1 MTKSLAFSL
10 VAFAAIGGGTLSG
23 CGSEPA
29 IQVQVAEA
37 TPAATPG
44 AAAGPAAVAAQPDS
58 AAAVPAPV
66 ALPPSHPRLDAPVQQ
81 APPLAPGAV
90 MPANH
95 PPLDGAT
102 QSAPPLQPG
111 AVMPAN
117 HPPMGGAAPAGMEL
131 APVDPALGSGEK
143 AIAWQVPSGW
153 AAVPPSSNMRRAQ
166 YRVPGK
172 GGDAECAVFYF
183 GPGQGGDPQ
192 SNAERWA
199 SQFVGPDGQSGSA
212 KMTTRQLEANGVRI
226 LFVET
231 KGTYLAGSMMGG
243 PGKAVPA
250 QALLGAIA
258 EGPDANWFFKMTGPE
273 STIDAQRVA
282 FEQMLKSLKKGS

>member
-1 MTKSLAFSL
+1 MTKSLVFSL
-10 VAFAAIGGGTLSG
+10 VAFAAIGGGVLSG
-23 CGSEPA
+23 CGSEPT

-37 TPAATPG
+37 TPAPVAG
-44 AAAGPAAVAAQPDS
+44 AAPAGVAVQPSPAA
-58 AAAVPAPV
+58 AAAAPIGM
-66 ALPPSHPRLDAPVQQ
+66 PPSHPSLDAPVQQ

-111 AVMPAN
+111 AKMPAN

-131 APVDPALGSGEK
+131 APVDPNLGSGDK

-153 AAVPPSSNMRRAQ
+153 EAVPPSSNLRRAQ

-199 SQFVGPDGQSGSA
+199 SQFVGPDGQPGSVKA
-212 KMTTRQLEANGVRI
+212 TTRQIEGGGVKV
-226 LFVET
+226 LFVEA

-243 PGKAVPA
+243 PGNPVPG

-273 STIDAQRVA
+273 ATIDSQRSA
-282 FEQMLKSLKKGS
+282 FEQMLKSLKKGN